1 MVKSRQLTPA
11 QVQRIRLQYSQG
23 ATLAALAITYKRST
37 GTIRGVVRGKTYTR
51 VPDPGD
57 VAPVPELK
65 GWEKFEAEDRDRRK
79 SQKRLQL
86 DLERREREKD
96 LPPAPPRN
104 FMRRI

>member
-11 QVQRIRLQYSQG
+11 QVQRIRQQHGQG

-65 GWEKFEAEDRDRRK
+65 GWEKFEEQDRDRRE
-79 SQKRLQL
+79 SQERRQ
-86 DLERREREKD
+86 LERERQEREPDK
-96 LPPAPPRN
+96 PAAPPRR
-104 FMRRI
+104 FRRI